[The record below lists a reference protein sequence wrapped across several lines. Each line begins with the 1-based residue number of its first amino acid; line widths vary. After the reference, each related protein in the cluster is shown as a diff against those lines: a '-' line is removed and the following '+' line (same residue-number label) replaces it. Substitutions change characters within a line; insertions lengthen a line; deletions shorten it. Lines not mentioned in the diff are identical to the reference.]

1 MRALH
6 DRIRLGSSTALLT
19 LFALAGWA
27 AAQETVDEGVR
38 GGQGAERVEWSRD
51 PRFADAPRL
60 ALVEF
65 RDTPLVDAIRLF
77 ADQTGMNVLASPE
90 AAKVNVTAYLRDVAP
105 LDALDAITKA
115 NGLFWRAD
123 EASGIIRVA
132 TTEEYERDLSSFRE
146 ERTEVFTLLYPN
158 PVSVAMAIR
167 NVFGN
172 RVSLNFSDS
181 DQIDIL
187 DLVQRFNRFDLV
199 DGRSLGL
206 GIGGQGNGQFG
217 GGGLGGGFGG
227 GGFGRGGFGGGGFG
241 GGGLG
246 MGGLGMGG
254 LGMGGMGMGGLG
266 MGGLGMGGMGMGG
279 LGFGGGFN
287 NFGGVSGRGRSQMDP
302 NSYLPPQLEQLDD
315 LSADQIA
322 QLETMLRQQG
332 EVDPELLSQLLERRQ
347 ATIYVTVIRRNNQ
360 VIVRT
365 SDERTMEQISQL
377 IRQLD
382 VPTPLVLLEVKVL
395 RVVLDD
401 GFESA
406 FDYQFSDGQS
416 VAGGFGQ
423 ADGNRI
429 LPPASDTI
437 NDSSLRVNE
446 ALDLRGTGLNS
457 GALAFQ
463 FVNASFR
470 YRMQLLESR
479 NRVTQVAAPVLLT
492 ANNEVSRIFI
502 GDTIPIT
509 QGFDSNTTNATQGG
523 TQTIAGRPI
532 TTVEDVGQS
541 LLITPNINA
550 DRTVTLRI
558 VQENSQVV
566 ENGGRIPLQTAD
578 NSDVT
583 QVPVDT
589 VRRSTVSGTIVAQD
603 GLSVAIG
610 GLIEEGV
617 NDTRN
622 QVPLLGRIPGLGI
635 FFRNQDTGRRR
646 TELVIMVRP
655 FVFSTPTEASLGS
668 HELMSE
674 LSLHPLSPTG
684 DGMLGTYGADEVARP
699 DLPCGP
705 LDGRF
710 RFHSVA
716 PRDY

>member
-1 MRALH
+1 
-6 DRIRLGSSTALLT
+6 
-19 LFALAGWA
+19 
-27 AAQETVDEGVR
+27 
-38 GGQGAERVEWSRD
+38 
-51 PRFADAPRL
+51 
-60 ALVEF
+60 
-65 RDTPLVDAIRLF
+65 
-77 ADQTGMNVLASPE
+77 
-90 AAKVNVTAYLRDVAP
+90 
-105 LDALDAITKA
+105 
-115 NGLFWRAD
+115 
-123 EASGIIRVA
+123 
-132 TTEEYERDLSSFRE
+132 
-146 ERTEVFTLLYPN
+146 
-158 PVSVAMAIR
+158 
-167 NVFGN
+167 
-172 RVSLNFSDS
+172 
-181 DQIDIL
+181 
-187 DLVQRFNRFDLV
+187 
-199 DGRSLGL
+199 
-206 GIGGQGNGQFG
+206 
-217 GGGLGGGFGG
+217 
-227 GGFGRGGFGGGGFG
+227 
-241 GGGLG
+241 
-246 MGGLGMGG
+246 
-254 LGMGGMGMGGLG
+254 
-266 MGGLGMGGMGMGG
+266 MGG
-279 LGFGGGFN
+279 LGFGGGLN
-287 NFGGVSGRGRSQMDP
+287 NFGGLSGRGRSQMDP

-322 QLETMLRQQG
+322 QLEGMLRQQG
-332 EVDPELLSQLLERRQ
+332 EIDPELLSQLLERRQ

-406 FDYQFSDGQS
+406 FDYQFSDGHS

-423 ADGNRI
+423 PNGNTV
-429 LPPASDTI
+429 LPPASDAT
-437 NDSSLRVNE
+437 NDAAQRVFQPLN
-446 ALDLRGTGLNS
+446 LGGTGVNS

-479 NRVTQVAAPVLLT
+479 NRITEVAAPVLLT

-502 GDTIPIT
+502 GETVPVTI
-509 QGFDSNTTNATQGG
+509 GFEGNTTNSNDGGTTIVAGATQ
-523 TQTIAGRPI
+523 
-532 TTVEDVGQS
+532 TVLRDIGQS

-558 VQENSQVV
+558 VQENSQRV
-566 ENGGRIPLQTAD
+566 EDAASIPIQNTDNG
-578 NSDVT
+578 DVT
-583 QVPVDT
+583 EVPIDI
-589 VRRSTVSGTIVAQD
+589 VRRNTVSGTIVAQD

-684 DGMLGTYGADEVARP
+684 EGMLGTYGADEVARP